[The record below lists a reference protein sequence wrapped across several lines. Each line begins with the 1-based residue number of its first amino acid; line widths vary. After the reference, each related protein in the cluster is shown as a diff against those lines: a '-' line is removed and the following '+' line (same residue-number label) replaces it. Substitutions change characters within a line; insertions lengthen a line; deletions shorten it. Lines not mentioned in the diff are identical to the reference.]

1 MSNIILFFKWLT
13 AIRHN
18 ETTCYNFDKIFSN
31 NDKIILNSKTSHIYN
46 TSTYSSSHA
55 EFYLTII
62 RMYKTKTFEVDNDC
76 WGKNEITKI

>member
-13 AIRHN
+13 AIRQN
-18 ETTCYNFDKIFSN
+18 KTTCYNFEKIFSN
-31 NDKIILNSKTSHIYN
+31 NDKFILNSKTSHIYN